1 MKNRKPQILLLGNGI
16 NRAFNSDS
24 WDQLLNSMAE
34 EYGVENAKEY
44 ICPET
49 LKAILVTRDRV
60 DEALSRK
67 RTVSAISARK
77 SLRNRWS
84 F

>member
-34 EYGVENAKEY
+34 EYGVENAKIGRASCRE
-44 ICPET
+44 
-49 LKAILVTRDRV
+49 RV
-60 DEALSRK
+60 
-67 RTVSAISARK
+67 
-77 SLRNRWS
+77 
-84 F
+84 

>member
-60 DEALSRK
+60 DEALSIKKDR
-67 RTVSAISARK
+67 RPHQGR
-77 SLRNRWS
+77 
-84 F
+84 